1 MVEARKL
8 QKRMR
13 SISKSK
19 VVKKKIHV
27 RGMRF
32 ATVNGDC
39 CWEVRRSYHGGET
52 KELWRA
58 HTYYTPWS
66 IRAISLIKCWSYVF
80 CKISFC
86 FKYPLFLG
94 CYVSFN
100 IYSCS
105 IHQDLRKIMILYRII
120 SITSVKLTLINKVWL
135 SWYR

>member
-66 IRAISLIKCWSYVF
+66 IRAISLIKCWWYVIVKSVF
-80 CKISFC
+80 ALNTTHSPAVMFYSIYIFVVSIKIFQILC
-86 FKYPLFLG
+86 LTCIKYNEVVWFI
-94 CYVSFN
+94 YV
-100 IYSCS
+100 IL
-105 IHQDLRKIMILYRII
+105 LRHP
-120 SITSVKLTLINKVWL
+120 S
-135 SWYR
+135 